1 MYQTLLVMNFVQES
15 TEWEY
20 NRRYRRWWVVIAG
33 VVKVENFGGEK
44 SLSLSGG
51 LVFSMA
57 YLDDRLCLVN

>member
-1 MYQTLLVMNFVQES
+1 M
-15 TEWEY
+15 
-20 NRRYRRWWVVIAG
+20 VIAG